1 MVAQSSVQ
9 VQRIASAEEPEQG
22 YLPVSICRIKV
33 SSLRII
39 GTADA
44 VHWFFKPEYSRQ
56 AGATFHFCMLHSGT
70 IWEKEKA
77 EEFEKALCDETG
89 KKAAG
94 FMPYQITFC
103 KADGSAYT
111 LWHLI
116 LEAEGAGKDQK
127 LAVMTRDGKIRI
139 SDTSFEDRLKIT
151 SETIAAAALFSAG

>member
-1 MVAQSSVQ
+1 MDLILEDS
-9 VQRIASAEEPEQG
+9 E
-22 YLPVSICRIKV
+22 IK
-33 SSLRII
+33 S
-39 GTADA
+39 
-44 VHWFFKPEYSRQ
+44 Q

-94 FMPYQITFC
+94 FTQYQITFC